1 MNCGSCY
8 GHCRSALLALD
19 TAQVSSLNLLLILW
33 PSDKRKSGGDTE
45 GGNMRV
51 RRWVAFV
58 APCLVVS
65 LFLVLGPVH
74 LHQARAA
81 GVEEQRLL
89 EIINGYRQENGVGTL
104 VPSAVLSTSATRHS
118 EDMAAHDF
126 FSHST
131 KESSYYPNGSSPA
144 DRAAREGYPL
154 DVYTAENIARG
165 QLIAEEVF
173 EDWRGSP
180 EHDAAMLGEQYTA
193 AGIGHVDSY
202 WTADF
207 GSVADPS
214 LNVGRISEPTTGERT
229 STPPPATEQITGE
242 REGDGQRM
250 DGEQTP
256 EEQAQLEEAE
266 PEAQDVFI
274 ENGPVTGGPESIG
287 QASTPRQAFVGQAPN
302 GEAPPRGETPDQ
314 KANASTALGTASSP
328 QPPFKS
334 VGTEQY
340 AVETTPAETLS
351 SSSEKLAIGGQ
362 NAGTTAQEAFTEQG
376 LHRVSPM
383 ETEAMETALAARED
397 VPEDL
402 IWQMPSV
409 PEHPAEEPAM
419 DQPPT
424 AFDLGPAGGGGVA
437 GITPVATKKFP
448 ETGDASPLTLFVGG
462 FLLLCG
468 FLVFGVARKR
478 RGS

>member
-1 MNCGSCY
+1 
-8 GHCRSALLALD
+8 
-19 TAQVSSLNLLLILW
+19 
-33 PSDKRKSGGDTE
+33 
-45 GGNMRV
+45 MRV

-89 EIINGYRQENGVGTL
+89 ELINGYRQENGVGTL

-118 EDMAAHDF
+118 EDMVAHDF
-126 FSHST
+126 FSHTT
-131 KESSYYPNGSSPA
+131 KESSYYPSGSNPA
-144 DRAAREGYPL
+144 DRATREGYPL

-165 QLIAEEVF
+165 QLTAEEVF

-207 GSVADPS
+207 GSVADTP
-214 LNVGRISEPTTGERT
+214 LDVGRISEPTTGGRT
-229 STPPPATEQITGE
+229 STPPPATEQTTGE

-250 DGEQTP
+250 DSEQTP
-256 EEQAQLEEAE
+256 EEQAQPEGAQ
-266 PEAQDVFI
+266 PEAQDVTV
-274 ENGPVTGGPESIG
+274 ENRPVTGGPDSIG

-302 GEAPPRGETPDQ
+302 GEAQPTGETPDQ
-314 KANASTALGTASSP
+314 EANEETALGTASSP

-334 VGTEQY
+334 VGAEQY
-340 AVETTPAETLS
+340 AVETTPAETFS
-351 SSSEKLAIGGQ
+351 SSSEELAIGDL
-362 NAGTTAQEAFTEQG
+362 NAGTTAQEAFTDKG

-402 IWQMPSV
+402 VWQAPSV
-409 PEHPAEEPAM
+409 PEHPAEEPAA
-419 DQPPT
+419 DHPT
-424 AFDLGPAGGGGVA
+424 AFGLGPTGGGGVA
-437 GITPVATKKFP
+437 GITPVATKKLP

>member
-1 MNCGSCY
+1 
-8 GHCRSALLALD
+8 
-19 TAQVSSLNLLLILW
+19 
-33 PSDKRKSGGDTE
+33 
-45 GGNMRV
+45 MRV
-51 RRWVAFV
+51 RRWVVFV
-58 APCLVVS
+58 APCLFIS

-89 EIINGYRQENGVGTL
+89 ELINGYRQENGVGTL

-126 FSHST
+126 FSRST
-131 KESSYYPNGSSPA
+131 KESSYYPSGSSPA
-144 DRAAREGYPL
+144 DRAAREGYPI

-165 QLIAEEVF
+165 QLTAEEVF
-173 EDWRGSP
+173 EDWRGLP

-229 STPPPATEQITGE
+229 STPPPATEKTADE

-250 DGEQTP
+250 DDEQMP
-256 EEQAQLEEAE
+256 EEQAQLEGAQ
-266 PEAQDVFI
+266 PETQDVTI
-274 ENGPVTGGPESIG
+274 ENGPVTGGPEGTG
-287 QASTPRQAFVGQAPN
+287 QASTPRQAFGVQAPN
-302 GEAPPRGETPDQ
+302 GEVSPRGETSDQ
-314 KANASTALGTASSP
+314 KANEEIALGTASSP
-328 QPPFKS
+328 QTPFKG
-334 VGTEQY
+334 VGAEQY
-340 AVETTPAETLS
+340 AVETTLAEILS
-351 SSSEKLAIGGQ
+351 SSSEELAIEDL

-376 LHRVSPM
+376 LPRVSPM

-402 IWQMPSV
+402 VWQAPSV
-409 PEHPAEEPAM
+409 PEHSVEEPAA
-419 DQPPT
+419 DQSPA
-424 AFDLGPAGGGGVA
+424 AFGLGPTGGGGVA
-437 GITPVATKKFP
+437 GITPVATKKLP
-448 ETGDASPLTLFVGG
+448 ETSDPSPLTLVVGG

-468 FLVFGVARKR
+468 FLVFGVARKQ